1 MKIIIIHM
9 QYGCKSPKIRDC
21 SGCRLLQSLQR
32 YLFNADNVYENSKI
46 MYSLVDNM
54 LFTVRIGRSQV

>member
-1 MKIIIIHM
+1 M
-9 QYGCKSPKIRDC
+9 QYGWKSPKIRDC

-46 MYSLVDNM
+46 MYSLVVNM
-54 LFTVRIGRSQV
+54 LFTVRIGSGQV